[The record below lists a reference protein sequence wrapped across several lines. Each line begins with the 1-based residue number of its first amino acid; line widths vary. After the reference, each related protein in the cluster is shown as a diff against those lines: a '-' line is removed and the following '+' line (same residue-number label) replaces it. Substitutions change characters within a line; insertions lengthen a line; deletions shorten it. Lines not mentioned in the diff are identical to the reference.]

1 MPLPLKGPGHRSRGA
16 FTLIE
21 LLVVIA
27 IIAVLIGLLVPAVQK
42 VREAANRM
50 QCANNLKQ
58 MGIAFQSHHDSVG
71 RLPSGGNGW
80 TDPPTFIGVG
90 SPATGSS
97 QLSGWGFQIL
107 PYLEQDAVWKGGGGT
122 TVVLCQQ
129 NAISAVIKTYF
140 CPSRRAPAALPA
152 QGNWYTPAG
161 TFGHGPTDYA
171 TSCGTGN
178 DGVVCYGPSGRK
190 ISDITD
196 GTSNTMVLGDKR
208 MDLANVGG
216 YQSDDN
222 EGYSSGWDW
231 DVVRPSNVVPLADRK
246 SGLNHG
252 ENRFGSS
259 HSSGL
264 NVAMADGSTR
274 FVTFSVSQAA
284 FQAIGTCNGGEVAN
298 LP

>member
-1 MPLPLKGPGHRSRGA
+1 
-16 FTLIE
+16 
-21 LLVVIA
+21 
-27 IIAVLIGLLVPAVQK
+27 
-42 VREAANRM
+42 
-50 QCANNLKQ
+50 
-58 MGIAFQSHHDSVG
+58 
-71 RLPSGGNGW
+71 
-80 TDPPTFIGVG
+80 
-90 SPATGSS
+90 
-97 QLSGWGFQIL
+97 
-107 PYLEQDAVWKGGGGT
+107 
-122 TVVLCQQ
+122 
-129 NAISAVIKTYF
+129 
-140 CPSRRAPAALPA
+140 
-152 QGNWYTPAG
+152 
-161 TFGHGPTDYA
+161 
-171 TSCGTGN
+171 
-178 DGVVCYGPSGRK
+178 VVCYGPSGRK

-246 SGLNHG
+246 SGVNSG